1 MKRIKSF
8 KLFEN
13 SEYDYP
19 DKFIEEILFDIT
31 DNDDVPL
38 RIETTTNRCLILI
51 GDQMIYREK
60 GIPEIHNYV
69 DNLKSLNEYML
80 DEGWNLTNIICFI
93 PNNRDKEYVLTPI
106 IELDFNGFLEKIE
119 EIKVWNEKHYKALLS
134 GTYTFLDSP
143 IEWKT
148 FKLVEICYE
157 K

>member
-1 MKRIKSF
+1 M
-8 KLFEN
+8 
-13 SEYDYP
+13 
-19 DKFIEEILFDIT
+19 
-31 DNDDVPL
+31 
-38 RIETTTNRCLILI
+38 
-51 GDQMIYREK
+51 
-60 GIPEIHNYV
+60 
-69 DNLKSLNEYML
+69 
-80 DEGWNLTNIICFI
+80 
-93 PNNRDKEYVLTPI
+93 

>member
-1 MKRIKSF
+1 VKRIKSF

-51 GDQMIYREK
+51 GDEDNPIAK
-60 GIPEIHNYV
+60 DIPLHLYI
-69 DNLKSLNEYML
+69 DNLTILNDYML
-80 DEGWNLTNIICFI
+80 DEGWALRSIACWIKPTNTTITGV
-93 PNNRDKEYVLTPI
+93 RPI
-106 IELDFNGFLEKIE
+106 TARNFDEFLKKIE
-119 EIKVWNEKHYKALLS
+119 EVKIWNEKYP
-134 GTYTFLDSP
+134 P

-148 FKLVEICYE
+148 FRLVDICYE

>member
-80 DEGWNLTNIICFI
+80 DEGWNLTNIICLI
-93 PNNRDKEYVLTPI
+93 PNNIFTPM

-134 GTYTFLDSP
+134 SP